1 MPHTPIIIRSWRIAR
16 ILVHTLIGLLLA
28 AVVLPVSQAS
38 LRRSLIQWWC
48 RHLLAC
54 FNLTVTASGQRPTA
68 DTRGVMFVAN
78 HISWSDIHAINSL
91 IPVRFVAKV
100 EIKDWPVFGYL
111 VRKSGTLFI
120 NRNRQ
125 RDAARVVHLCSH
137 ALQFQDNLCVF
148 PEGTT
153 TEGYS
158 VLPFK
163 SSLIQAAISAN
174 SWVVPIAIRYPLPEG
189 GINVAAAYAGD
200 TSLGT
205 AMGRVLNMRAPTVH
219 LHFCPPIKAA
229 DYTRQVLAQM
239 AHQHITDALAA
250 WPSTN
255 AETAPAAALA
265 ERESQPLPKHAKASE
280 AQHHA

>member
-1 MPHTPIIIRSWRIAR
+1 MSPTSTLIRGWRITR
-16 ILVHTLIGLLLA
+16 ILLHTLTGVFLA
-28 AVVLPVSQAS
+28 AVVLPAS
-38 LRRSLIQWWC
+38 SSASRRRLIQWWC
-48 RHLLAC
+48 RRLLTC
-54 FNLTVTASGQRPTA
+54 FNLQVTASGSLPSA
-68 DTRGVMFVAN
+68 DTQGVLFVAN

-120 NRNRQ
+120 NRLRQ

-137 ALQFQDNLCVF
+137 ALQFKENLCVF

-163 SSLIQAAISAN
+163 SSLIQAAISAD
-174 SWVVPIAIRYPLPEG
+174 SWVVPIAIHYPLPTG

-200 TSLGT
+200 TSLVESMR
-205 AMGRVLNMRAPTVH
+205 AFLNMRTPSVH
-219 LHFCPPIKAA
+219 LHFCAPIRATH
-229 DYTRQVLAQM
+229 YQRQALAQL
-239 AHQHITDALAA
+239 AHQHITEALAA
-250 WPSTN
+250 VQSPSATHSSH
-255 AETAPAAALA
+255 ASVISAPSGSA
-265 ERESQPLPKHAKASE
+265 
-280 AQHHA
+280 